1 MGLREIRALM
11 RNLFMGALGAMIVG
25 SFIKVSAIVYV
36 MLACFAAYAIVFAF
50 MWRCPNC
57 KKHLG
62 KITVHSCKHCGHS
75 ID

>member
-1 MGLREIRALM
+1 MNLREVRNLM
-11 RNLFMGALGAMIVG
+11 RNLFMGALGAMMIG
-25 SFIKVSAIVYV
+25 SFLQISLIVYV
-36 MLACFAAYAIVFAF
+36 MLALFAGYAIVFAF

-62 KITVHSCKHCGHS
+62 KITVHQCKHCGHT